1 MENSMKASQ
10 KIKSRSTIW
19 SRNSNSGY
27 LTKEKKPLTLKDICS
42 PIFLAALFIIAKYGN
57 KLSVY
62 R

>member
-1 MENSMKASQ
+1 MIQ
-10 KIKSRSTIW
+10 KFQFWVFNQR
-19 SRNSNSGY
+19 
-27 LTKEKKPLTLKDICS
+27 KKPLTLKDICS